1 MFKRIDHVEI
11 ISRDLEKSI
20 DFYQNVL
27 GFKVKQRQRVEVP
40 PLEEVVYLGLGDTTL
55 ELLSVKEPGSL
66 SLEEWKVGYRMM
78 AVEVDDMNRAV
89 DYLKSKG
96 IEITRGPVTLGKSRR
111 AEIKDPDGLSIELR
125 QW

>member
-96 IEITRGPVTLGKSRR
+96 IEITR
-111 AEIKDPDGLSIELR
+111 
-125 QW
+125 

>member
-78 AVEVDDMNRAV
+78 AVEVEDMNRAV

-125 QW
+125 Q